1 MNKPNI
7 IDVQRTPATLLEF
20 ITLTEVKAQTIIT
33 FTDDD
38 TLLAN
43 LLKMATR
50 HIENFCNISIQP
62 YTVVLVADWVGEW
75 ELPYGPV
82 VTITSVQTR
91 VAPSGSGP
99 ASYQTAQTNWI
110 TDGTQYLTFSACA
123 AGGFNPAVPFRG
135 YFSWGPFASPY
146 GAEGTNRYKI
156 TYTTGY
162 AVDTLPTDLKQAILM
177 QVCWLFENR
186 GDVNAS
192 KYDWTPGVCEAAA
205 KFADS
210 YKRQSWL

>member
-7 IDVQRTPATLLEF
+7 IDINRTAGTPLIF
-20 ITLTEVKAQTIIT
+20 ITLDEVKAQAIIT

-43 LLKMATR
+43 LLKMATQ
-50 HIENFCNISIQP
+50 HIENHCNISIQP
-62 YTVVLVADWVGEW
+62 KNIILVADWVGEW

-82 VTITSVQTR
+82 TVISSVQTR
-91 VAPSGSGP
+91 LVPSGSGP
-99 ASYQTAQTNWI
+99 ATYQTAQSNWV
-110 TDGTQYLTFSACA
+110 TDGTQYLTFSACND
-123 AGGFNPAVPFRG
+123 GGFNPAIPFTG
-135 YFSWGPFASPY
+135 YFSWGPFASRY
-146 GAEGTNRYKI
+146 GQEGSPRYKI

-162 AVDTLPTDLKQAILM
+162 TVPTLPDDLKQAVLL
-177 QVCWLFENR
+177 QVCWLYENR

-205 KFADS
+205 KFADA